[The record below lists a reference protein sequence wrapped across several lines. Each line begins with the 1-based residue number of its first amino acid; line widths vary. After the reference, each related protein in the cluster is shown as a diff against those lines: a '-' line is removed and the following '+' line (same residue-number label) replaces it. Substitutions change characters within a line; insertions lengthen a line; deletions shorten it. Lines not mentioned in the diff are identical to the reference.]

1 VVTVSDPSG
10 RSRRVRLLLAFAT
23 IYVVWGSTYLAVAR
37 AIETIPPLLMM
48 SIRLVAAGG
57 LLYLWTWSRGVTHPR
72 PTEWRAAL
80 RVSVVLI
87 VGTYGFMGWAMERI
101 PTGVAAL
108 LAATSPMWA
117 VGIARVWPGERR
129 PVAGNVLGAVV
140 GLGGVALLLGQGA
153 PGGVDL
159 AGAAAMLGSGI
170 CWSLGAFLSRGAAL
184 PRSLPQATGMQM
196 MTGGALLFLVSTFA
210 GELGAFSLGAATPIS
225 YVALAYLITFG
236 SLLAFYAYTY
246 ALRETSPMTV
256 MTHTYVNP
264 LVAVMLGW
272 ALAGEQV
279 TSSMLVAGGIIVLAV
294 ALITRRGKREPAT
307 A

>member
-1 VVTVSDPSG
+1 VVNAGCAGG
-10 RSRRVRLLLAFAT
+10 RRIGLFLAFAT
-23 IYVVWGSTYLAVAR
+23 IYLVWGSTYLAVAR
-37 AIETIPPLLMM
+37 AVETIPPLLMM

-57 LLYLWTWSRGVTHPR
+57 LLYVWAWSRGAVHPR
-72 PTEWRAAL
+72 LVEWRAAL

-129 PVAGNVLGAVV
+129 PVAGNVLGAVI
-140 GLGGVALLLGQGA
+140 GLGGVALLVGQGA
-153 PGGVDL
+153 PGGLDP
-159 AGAAAMLGSGI
+159 AGTAAMLVSGI

-184 PRSLPQATGMQM
+184 PASLPQATGMQM
-196 MTGGALLFLVSTFA
+196 VTGGALLFLVSMFS
-210 GELGAFSLGAATPIS
+210 GELGAFSIGAATPIS
-225 YVALAYLITFG
+225 FVALVYLITFG
-236 SLLAFYAYTY
+236 SFLGFYAYAY

-279 TSSMLVAGGIIVLAV
+279 TSSMLLAGAVIVLAV
-294 ALITRRGKREPAT
+294 ILITRRRRSRPAT